1 MVYRVI
7 GPDGRIKMSTC
18 SMDYVLPEEHKAQKA
33 AGCKFEAIDA
43 TAEELDELAR
53 RGIKVKAKKGG

>member
-1 MVYRVI
+1 MIYKAKDQAGRVV
-7 GPDGRIKMSTC
+7 MWTC
-18 SMDYVLPEEHKAQKA
+18 CMDLIDAEEHKQQRAL
-33 AGCKFEAIDA
+33 GYKFEVYDA